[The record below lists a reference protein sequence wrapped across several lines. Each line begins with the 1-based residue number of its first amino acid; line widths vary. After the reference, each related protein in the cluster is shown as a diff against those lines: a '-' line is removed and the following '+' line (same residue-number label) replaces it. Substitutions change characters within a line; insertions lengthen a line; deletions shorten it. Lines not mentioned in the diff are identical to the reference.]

1 MAQDSIKLLCAVH
14 VGPCARTTREGCL
27 RGGEGRAGEKKKEGG
42 VTSLT
47 FPSSGSDWLLFEEAH
62 GFFQLISAS
71 PSL

>member
-14 VGPCARTTREGCL
+14 VGLCARTTRKDA
-27 RGGEGRAGEKKKEGG
+27 GGEGRKEGG

>member
-1 MAQDSIKLLCAVH
+1 MAQDSIRLLCAVH
-14 VGPCARTTREGCL
+14 ARGSACPRAKTP
-27 RGGEGRAGEKKKEGG
+27 EGRARGERKEGG

-47 FPSSGSDWLLFEEAH
+47 FPSSGSDWFLFEEAH

>member
-14 VGPCARTTREGCL
+14 VGLCARTTRKDA
-27 RGGEGRAGEKKKEGG
+27 GGEGRGGGRKEGG

>member
-1 MAQDSIKLLCAVH
+1 MTQDSIRLLCTVH
-14 VGPCARTTREGCL
+14 VRARRACPRAKTP
-27 RGGEGRAGEKKKEGG
+27 EGRAEEREKEGG

-47 FPSSGSDWLLFEEAH
+47 FSSSGSDWFLFEEAH